1 MSIRLKELRK
11 GKKLSQEEFAQ
22 KFNEFVRQRNPIE
35 LHDGKGNVKQIT
47 YSAVSRWENGSVV
60 IPSVYYKSLAD
71 FFGVT
76 VPYLQGISYDENDI
90 LLFINSNYFD
100 HALGSNAPYTD
111 KLTFELRKYLEASN
125 RPMPEDKF
133 SIEELAS
140 FTDDVKKYWR
150 ENIGFIFEEEP
161 YKNYLLNS
169 DLSKIEILNIV
180 TDAIETKKLRITET
194 PVSKAFD
201 NICNN
206 DFYFWKNNKNNLIR
220 FASKKDIQGA
230 INHLQ
235 QSLNAFSDALKDLP
249 ENKDIAFKFSDG
261 LKATHH
267 DNHH

>member
-22 KFNEFVRQRNPIE
+22 KFNEFVRKRNPIE

-76 VPYLQGISYDENDI
+76 VPYLQGISYDANDI
-90 LLFINSNYFD
+90 LMFVNSDYFD
-100 HALGSNAPYTD
+100 RALGSNAPYAD

-125 RPMPEDKF
+125 IPMPEDKF

-180 TDAIETKKLRITET
+180 AEVIKEKRLELTET
-194 PVSKAFD
+194 EISQKFVS
-201 NICNN
+201 ICGD
-206 DFYFWKNNKNNLIR
+206 DFYFWENNKENLMR
-220 FASKKDIQGA
+220 FASKKDIQKA

-235 QSLNAFSDALKDLP
+235 QSLNVFSDKLADLP
-249 ENKDIAFKFSDG
+249 ENKNIAFEVPDSLKNSD
-261 LKATHH
+261 KR
-267 DNHH
+267 

>member
-76 VPYLQGISYDENDI
+76 VPYLQGISYDANDI
-90 LLFINSNYFD
+90 LMFVNSDYFD
-100 HALGSNAPYTD
+100 RALGSNAPYAD

-125 RPMPEDKF
+125 IPMPEDKF

-180 TDAIETKKLRITET
+180 AEAIKEKRLELTET
-194 PVSKAFD
+194 EISQKFVS
-201 NICNN
+201 ICGD
-206 DFYFWKNNKNNLIR
+206 DFYFWENNKENLMR
-220 FASKKDIQGA
+220 FASKKDIQEA

-235 QSLNAFSDALKDLP
+235 QSLNVFSDKLVDLP
-249 ENKDIAFKFSDG
+249 ENKNIIFKVPDSFKNSD
-261 LKATHH
+261 KQ
-267 DNHH
+267 

>member
-76 VPYLQGISYDENDI
+76 VPYLQGISYDANDI
-90 LLFINSNYFD
+90 LMFVNSDYFD
-100 HALGSNAPYTD
+100 RALGSNAPYAD

-125 RPMPEDKF
+125 IPMPEDKF

-180 TDAIETKKLRITET
+180 AEVIKEKRLELTET
-194 PVSKAFD
+194 EISQKFVS
-201 NICNN
+201 ICGD
-206 DFYFWKNNKNNLIR
+206 DFYFWENNKENLMR
-220 FASKKDIQGA
+220 FASKKDIQKA

-235 QSLNAFSDALKDLP
+235 QSLNVFSDKLADLP
-249 ENKDIAFKFSDG
+249 ENKNIAFEVPDSLKNSD
-261 LKATHH
+261 KR
-267 DNHH
+267 